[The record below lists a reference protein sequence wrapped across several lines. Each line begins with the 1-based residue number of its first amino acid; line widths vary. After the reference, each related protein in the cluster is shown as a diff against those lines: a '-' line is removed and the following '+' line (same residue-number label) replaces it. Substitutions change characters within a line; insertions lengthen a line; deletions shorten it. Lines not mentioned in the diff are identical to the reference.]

1 MIFLISILRVDDRLI
16 HGQVAVVWGHYLGVN
31 RIIVAN
37 DEILDNKVQIMALKM
52 SVPDGVKPFFVSV
65 EQGIKLMNNP
75 KSANL
80 KIMVVVN
87 KPADALKIAQSVPNI
102 PLINL
107 GNYGRVGAENM
118 KNKKQLSKN
127 IFVTEDDEKVLKD
140 LIATNIKVNVQ
151 PVPSDPDVQLSSL
164 I

>member
-1 MIFLISILRVDDRLI
+1 
-16 HGQVAVVWGHYLGVN
+16 
-31 RIIVAN
+31 
-37 DEILDNKVQIMALKM
+37 
-52 SVPDGVKPFFVSV
+52 
-65 EQGIKLMNNP
+65 
-75 KSANL
+75 
-80 KIMVVVN
+80 
-87 KPADALKIAQSVPNI
+87 
-102 PLINL
+102 
-107 GNYGRVGAENM
+107 M

>member
-1 MIFLISILRVDDRLI
+1 
-16 HGQVAVVWGHYLGVN
+16 
-31 RIIVAN
+31 
-37 DEILDNKVQIMALKM
+37 MALKM

-87 KPADALKIAQSVPNI
+87 KPADALKIAQNVPNI

-118 KNKKQLSKN
+118 KSKKQLSKN

>member
-1 MIFLISILRVDDRLI
+1 MIFLISLLRVDDRLI
-16 HGQVAVVWGHYLGVN
+16 HGQVAVVWSHYLGVN

-52 SVPDGVKPFFVSV
+52 SVPEGVKPFFVSV
-65 EQGIKLMNNP
+65 DQGIQLMNNP

-80 KIMVVVN
+80 KIMVIVN
-87 KPADALKIAQSVPNI
+87 KPEDALKIAKNVSNI
-102 PLINL
+102 PVINL
-107 GNYGRVGAENM
+107 GNYGRVGSENM
-118 KNKKQLSKN
+118 NGKEQLSKN
-127 IFVTEDDEKVLKD
+127 IFVTEKDKKVLKE
-140 LIATNIKVNVQ
+140 LLETNIKINVQ